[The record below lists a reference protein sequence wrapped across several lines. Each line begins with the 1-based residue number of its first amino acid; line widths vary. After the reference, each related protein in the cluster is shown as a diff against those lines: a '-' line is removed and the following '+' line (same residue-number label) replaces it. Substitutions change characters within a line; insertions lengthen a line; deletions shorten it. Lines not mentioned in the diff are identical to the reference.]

1 MFLIHSASFLIKF
14 TIVFVI
20 TSIIITVR
28 SFFEY
33 LSKMFDLPFE
43 IIVSLIEMKKQNE
56 NKSEEV

>member
-1 MFLIHSASFLIKF
+1 MFLVHSASFLIKF